1 MQALLV
7 ALDLQKYWPP
17 RPVIHSAVFI
27 WVRHGIG
34 VERPA
39 DRGLRRQLLP
49 PLQTQGLK
57 NQRGS
62 YRWCAPWIAIRLRHP
77 ASTLTAAK
85 DKTARQAVTYTPPMT
100 RNDHVLEDT
109 ERGADV
115 TGW

>member
-57 NQRGS
+57 
-62 YRWCAPWIAIRLRHP
+62 I
-77 ASTLTAAK
+77 
-85 DKTARQAVTYTPPMT
+85 
-100 RNDHVLEDT
+100 
-109 ERGADV
+109 RGAHIGGV
-115 TGW
+115 LLEAYS